1 MFRRVSLSVNLKLLL
16 SLVVFLLGGILS
28 GFLATS
34 EYRTIPLSIKTVEV
48 PRLKIF
54 FLTFSQQYWL
64 IAALWFMGLIPLGFL
79 ASYALLFGKGFMFG
93 VTIGFIIK
101 AEALFGAYSC
111 FKLLVW
117 QLIILLP
124 LTLYIAYFSV
134 LVSFFRLK
142 VTQEKAEINLPSYL
156 NRLLFASI
164 VIVIYSII
172 MALSTKQIITS

>member
-1 MFRRVSLSVNLKLLL
+1 MVY
-16 SLVVFLLGGILS
+16 
-28 GFLATS
+28 GFN
-34 EYRTIPLSIKTVEV
+34 P
-48 PRLKIF
+48 F
-54 FLTFSQQYWL
+54 
-64 IAALWFMGLIPLGFL
+64 GLL

-134 LVSFFRLK
+134 LVSFS
-142 VTQEKAEINLPSYL
+142 A
-156 NRLLFASI
+156 
-164 VIVIYSII
+164 
-172 MALSTKQIITS
+172 